1 MQVVVGNLVEF
12 GDAARDGVE
21 RGDEMF
27 GAVFVGELRMCDVVY
42 GVFVSQ
48 SGADDDGD
56 DAGGDESVDGG

>member
-1 MQVVVGNLVEF
+1 MVEF

-27 GAVFVGELRMCDVVY
+27 GEVFVGDLRLCAVVF
-42 GVFVSQ
+42 GFFVSP